1 MTRRAEGL
9 FRLRRRS
16 AEELPLRGELLSLAG
31 LEERAKLLA
40 AGFTLAP
47 ISRAAGHDVLP
58 RLDAN
63 VEVLDAAYRSLADD
77 IHRGAAVA
85 PAAEWLLDNFHLV
98 EAQARAVRRDLPVRY
113 YRTLPKLATREF
125 AGRARI
131 HALALELIRYS
142 AGTCSPSCARSRWP
156 SCRACSSGCA

>member
-1 MTRRAEGL
+1 LTRRAEGL
-9 FRLRRRS
+9 FRRRRRS

-63 VEVLDAAYRSLADD
+63 VQVLDAAYRSLALD

-98 EAQARAVRRDLPVRY
+98 EAQARAVGGPSGALLPHRC
-113 YRTLPKLATREF
+113 RSSPRASSP
-125 AGRARI
+125 AGPHPRP
-131 HALALELIRYS
+131 ALELIRYS
-142 AGTCSPSCARSRWP
+142 DGRLDAERLTCFCSRLP
-156 SCRACSSGCA
+156 DRGAVVDR